1 MTFRDVARDP
11 AFFTLLAAVV
21 TGSLGLAALP
31 VAALAADVDIG
42 TVRQIY
48 DGKLLPD
55 IQARTFRNIDKL
67 FPTRTIRA
75 GGKDARTVRELPLDL
90 DPTFKD
96 LSFKIGDKSHD
107 LYETMSVNRV
117 AGLIVLKDGKIK
129 FEDYELGNDRQT
141 RWMSMSVAKSMTS
154 TLIAA
159 AIKDGDI
166 ASIDDRLEKYLPQ
179 LKGSAYGPVTV
190 AELLTMSSGVKWSE
204 TYTDPTSDRRHMLD
218 LQIAQK
224 PGAIVTYMASLP
236 KAHEPGAAWNYS
248 TGETSMAAAL
258 VHAATGKNLADY
270 LSEKIWKPYGMES
283 DATWWLGS
291 PDGLEVGGSG
301 VSATLRDYA
310 RFGQFVLEGGKAGGQ
325 SVVPDDWF
333 PAAGQPRDIG
343 GKTVGYGRMWWP
355 VAKGEAFKNDKAFS
369 AIGIYGQYVYVN
381 PARNIVIAMWSAQP
395 KPLESNPISEYS
407 FLEAVA
413 AKADHGG

>member
-1 MTFRDVARDP
+1 MTARHVMNDRSIR
-11 AFFTLLAAVV
+11 TVLAAALA
-21 TGSLGLAALP
+21 GSLGLAALP
-31 VAALAADVDIG
+31 GVACAADDAIG

-75 GGKDARTVRELPLDL
+75 AGKDAGSVRELPVDL
-90 DPTFKD
+90 DPTITD
-96 LSFKIGDKSHD
+96 LSFKVGDKTHD
-107 LYETMSVNRV
+107 LYETISVNRI

-159 AIKDGDI
+159 AIEDGDI
-166 ASIDDRLEKYLPQ
+166 ASIDDRLETYLPQ
-179 LKGSAYGPVTV
+179 LKDSAYGSVTV
-190 AELLTMSSGVKWSE
+190 AQLLTMSSGVKWSE
-204 TYTDPTSDRRHMLD
+204 TYTNPASDRRHMLD

-224 PGAIVTYMASLP
+224 PGAIVDYMASLP
-236 KAHEPGAAWNYS
+236 KAHAPGTAWNYS
-248 TGETSMAAAL
+248 TGETSIAAAL

-270 LSEKIWKPYGMES
+270 LSEKIWTPYGMES

-310 RFGQFVLEGGKAGGQ
+310 RLGQFVLDGGKVDGKA
-325 SVVPDDWF
+325 VVPDDWF

-355 VAKGEAFKNDKAFS
+355 VAKGEAFKNDQAFA

-381 PARNIVIAMWSAQP
+381 PTRKIVIAMWGAQP

-407 FLEAVA
+407 FLEALA
-413 AKADHGG
+413 AKVDGG